1 MKKIEAI
8 IKPFKIDDVK
18 MALHRIGVRGLTIS
32 EARGRG
38 RQKEHTEHYRGAEYA
53 NPGRTF
59 MICF

>member
-38 RQKEHTEHYRGAEYA
+38 RQKEHTEHYCGAEYA